1 MKRLFLFL
9 AFITFSA
16 GAFSDSAKLLPRSE
30 VFFTQMENCYAI
42 ELAGIEPAAIQME
55 LPELPLGTKF
65 ISSKK
70 EEFISQNGIR
80 GTLIT
85 LWFSFAYSGDTRIP
99 PLLIRINGRN
109 RYYEFE
115 KVTVYENPNLIS
127 PKLEIT
133 FENQANLVTDKK
145 SGKKCLYVQNGEKIN
160 FMLKIRYCL
169 QITDFKWVIPKD
181 SIFRELERFEFAG
194 GTQRNTQ
201 FTNEAKDLARF
212 EWQILKEGTY
222 QLPQFSVGTLA
233 FSGSKKTFSLPR
245 DIEIIVTGEGQKSPD
260 GASSADKAIF
270 AAAFESPSREEV
282 NSEKPASHIDFEKK
296 AKSEHRSFLQKF
308 LGRRYAIFAGG
319 QIFPIPE
326 EKANGQNFTGGQKV
340 RLTEQAEEWT
350 FIECQEFSG
359 WTQSKNLYEIK

>member
-9 AFITFSA
+9 AFITFSTA
-16 GAFSDSAKLLPRSE
+16 AFSDSTKLLPRSE

-42 ELAGIEPAAIQME
+42 ELPGVEPAAIQME

-70 EEFISQNGIR
+70 EEFILKDGIR
-80 GTLIT
+80 GTMIT

-99 PLLIRINGRN
+99 PLLIRVNGRN

-115 KVTVYENPNLIS
+115 KTTVYENPNLIS
-127 PKLEIT
+127 PKIEIT
-133 FENQANLVTDKK
+133 FENQANLIADPKTSKK
-145 SGKKCLYVQNGEKIN
+145 YLYVKNGEKIN

-169 QITDFKWVIPKD
+169 QITDFKWIIPND
-181 SIFRELERFEFAG
+181 SIFTELERFEFAN

-201 FTNEAKDLARF
+201 FTNEAKNLARF

-222 QLPQFSVGTLA
+222 HLPQFSVGTLA
-233 FSGSKKTFSLPR
+233 FSGSKKIFSLPR
-245 DIEIIVTGEGQKSPD
+245 DIEIIVKGESSKSID
-260 GASSADKAIF
+260 GASAADKAIF
-270 AAAFESPSREEV
+270 ASAFESPSTKEA
-282 NSEKPASHIDFEKK
+282 NPEKSAQNINFEAK
-296 AKSEHRSFLQKF
+296 AKSEHRSFLQKL

-326 EKANGQNFTGGQKV
+326 EKANGQNFAGGQKV
-340 RLTEQAEEWT
+340 RLTEQAGNWT

-359 WTQSKNLYEIK
+359 WTQIKNLYEIK